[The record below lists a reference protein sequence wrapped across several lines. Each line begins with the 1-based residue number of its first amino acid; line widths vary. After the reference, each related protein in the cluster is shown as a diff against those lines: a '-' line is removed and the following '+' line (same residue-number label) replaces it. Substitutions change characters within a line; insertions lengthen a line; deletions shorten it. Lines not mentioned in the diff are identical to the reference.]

1 MIKLGDVISVTESD
15 TDSTKQYMI
24 AERLTDIGRQ
34 EDEGGWLC
42 IEMGALTEKGIDN
55 ITAFDCWRITD
66 RYLAVQMERGVITIP
81 KFKLTQNED

>member
-1 MIKLGDVISVTESD
+1 MIALGDVISVTES
-15 TDSTKQYMI
+15 DSTKQYMI

-42 IEMGALTEKGIDN
+42 IEMDALTKKGIDN
-55 ITAFDCWRITD
+55 ISAFDCWRITD

-81 KFKLTQNED
+81 KFKLTQK

>member
-1 MIKLGDVISVTESD
+1 MIELGDVISVTES
-15 TDSTKQYMI
+15 DSTKQYMI
-24 AERLTDIGRQ
+24 AERLTEIGRQ

-42 IEMGALTEKGIDN
+42 IEMDALTKKGIDN

-81 KFKLTQNED
+81 KFKLTQK

>member
-1 MIKLGDVISVTESD
+1 MVKLGDVISVTESY
-15 TDSTKQYMI
+15 TDSTKQYKI

-42 IEMGALTEKGIDN
+42 IEMDAITEKGIDN

-66 RYLAVQMERGVITIP
+66 RYLAVQMQRGVITIS
-81 KFKLTQNED
+81 N

>member
-1 MIKLGDVISVTESD
+1 MITLGVVISVTES
-15 TDSTKQYMI
+15 DSTKQYMI

-42 IEMGALTEKGIDN
+42 IEMDALKEKGIDN

-81 KFKLTQNED
+81 KFKLRQNED